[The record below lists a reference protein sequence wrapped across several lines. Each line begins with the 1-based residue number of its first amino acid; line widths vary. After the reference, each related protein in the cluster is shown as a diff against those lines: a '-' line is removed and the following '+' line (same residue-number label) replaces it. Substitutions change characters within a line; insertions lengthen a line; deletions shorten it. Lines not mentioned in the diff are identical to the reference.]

1 MKDTVL
7 SEYDFNGSHGVDVKG
22 STVGIVGMGS
32 IGLTVAR
39 LLTAFGAKIVYHNH
53 SRRYV

>member
-39 LLTAFGAKIVYHNH
+39 LLTAFGAKIVYH